1 MIKWFW
7 KKKKEVKKRGNNLMT
22 KCVQELYRMGS
33 VVNVRLFI
41 ECFVKTSGKKLADY
55 GILEAKGQEAIEQGV
70 KEEIVAESGTSSIQE
85 NK

>member
-7 KKKKEVKKRGNNLMT
+7 IKKKEVKKRGNNLMT

-41 ECFVKTSGKKLADY
+41 ECFIKENGKGRKLSDF
-55 GILEAKGQEAIEQGV
+55 GIIAIVEKV
-70 KEEIVAESGTSSIQE
+70 EDKPNA
-85 NK
+85 